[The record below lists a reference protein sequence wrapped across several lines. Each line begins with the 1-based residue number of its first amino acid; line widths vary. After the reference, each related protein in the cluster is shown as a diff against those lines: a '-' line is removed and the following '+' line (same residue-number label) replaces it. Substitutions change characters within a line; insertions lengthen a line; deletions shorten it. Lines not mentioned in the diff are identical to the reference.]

1 MGLRRYRIAV
11 AAVIVLLV
19 VPACANKQPSPA
31 AGGSQSPNATA
42 GPSPAFVTLKSGV
55 LTVGS
60 CLDYAPF
67 EYYQGQQLKG
77 FDVELVDAI
86 ASKLGLKV
94 QWVKSNF
101 DTIFTALD
109 ADKFDLVAA
118 ASSITT
124 KRLQVVNFTDP
135 YYDSLIGLTVNVTK
149 TPGIK
154 SVNDLKP
161 GDVVGAQKGT
171 TNLDYAINNLQP
183 KGIGVKTFTAAP
195 DAYTDLE
202 AGNIQAVVDDA
213 PAAQAQLAA
222 RPGLQ
227 IVQDIQTGEQYGM
240 AVPKDNTDLLA
251 AVNQA
256 LSAVINDGTYAT
268 IFSKYFPG
276 LQMPAAYQPS

>member
-1 MGLRRYRIAV
+1 M
-11 AAVIVLLV
+11 
-19 VPACANKQPSPA
+19 
-31 AGGSQSPNATA
+31 
-42 GPSPAFVTLKSGV
+42 TLKSGV

-86 ASKLGLKV
+86 ASNLGLQV

-118 ASSITT
+118 ASSITS

-149 TPGIK
+149 TPDIK
-154 SVNDLKP
+154 SVDDLKP
-161 GDVVGAQKGT
+161 GDIVGAQKGT
-171 TNLDYAINNLQP
+171 TNLDYALKNLEP
-183 KGIGVKTFTAAP
+183 RGVGVKTFTAAP

-227 IVQDIQTGEQYGM
+227 IMQEIQTGEQYGM
-240 AVPKDNTDLLA
+240 AVPKDNPDLLA

-256 LSAVINDGTYAT
+256 LSAVISDGTYAT
-268 IFSKYFPG
+268 IFNKYFPG
-276 LQMPAAYQPS
+276 LQIPAAYQPS